1 MGQMYKVFVKEV
13 AIFLTYDK
21 SSFKNHNTFN
31 IKKVNFVELVRQI
44 ENKEISDV
52 VLYSKNKSKLLKRL
66 HKLLP
71 VVVAGGGLV
80 LNQNNDFLFIHRNG
94 KWDLPKGKA
103 EMGETIEQTSIRE
116 VEEETGVRNL
126 QITNYCGHTYH
137 TFSRKGKL
145 KLKLT
150 HWFIMETDFDEKLK
164 PQKKEGIDKAVWIN
178 KKEAIQ
184 ALKQSYANIR
194 ELFPE
199 DMLIDDAR

>member
-1 MGQMYKVFVKEV
+1 MYKVFVKEV
-13 AIFLTYDK
+13 AIIVTSDK

-31 IKKVNFVELVRQI
+31 IKKVNFEELVKQI
-44 ENKEISDV
+44 ENKEIADV
-52 VLYSKNKSKLLKRL
+52 VLYSKNESKLLKRL

-71 VVVAGGGLV
+71 VVIAAGGLV
-80 LNQNNDFLFIHRNG
+80 LNQDNDFLFIHRNG

-103 EMGETIEQTSIRE
+103 EDGETIEQTSIRE

-126 QITNYCGHTYH
+126 QITNYLGHTYH

-150 HWFIMETDFDEKLK
+150 HWFIMETDFNKKLK
-164 PQKKEGIDKAVWIN
+164 PQKKEGIDKAVWFN
-178 KKEAIQ
+178 KKEAIL
-184 ALKQSYANIR
+184 ALKFSYANIR

-199 DMLIDDAR
+199 DMLMDDPR